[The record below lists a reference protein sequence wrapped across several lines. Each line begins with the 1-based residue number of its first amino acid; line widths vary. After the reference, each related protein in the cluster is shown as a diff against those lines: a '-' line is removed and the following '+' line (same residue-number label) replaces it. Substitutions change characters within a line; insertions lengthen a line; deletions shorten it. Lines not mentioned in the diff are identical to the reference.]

1 VRAVTQSEAG
11 SAVREDV
18 PALRAAN
25 AALHAATR
33 RKRTSIKLI
42 HISPVARGLDPRVHP
57 LRMKMDCRVK
67 PGNDA
72 GRMSAHALILL
83 SYKLRRPRCTA
94 AAPQHGQRGKRVTIA
109 AMSLRRMVAIEF
121 GMCRS
126 GRKGGSS
133 GSITVGY
140 GKLREQ
146 SGGTRS

>member
-1 VRAVTQSEAG
+1 MQLDRVSAG
-11 SAVREDV
+11 SHLDQVALAKLRKFCSGGVTAYGKLK
-18 PALRAAN
+18 PA
-25 AALHAATR
+25 
-33 RKRTSIKLI
+33 
-42 HISPVARGLDPRVHP
+42 IS
-57 LRMKMDCRVK
+57 RVK
-67 PGNDA
+67 VTEV
-72 GRMSAHALILL
+72 RLVLL

-94 AAPQHGQRGKRVTIA
+94 APPRHGQRGKRVTIA

-133 GSITVGY
+133 GSVTVGY

>member
-1 VRAVTQSEAG
+1 VGAPEMAVTFFSLPVQSN
-11 SAVREDV
+11 SAIAEFD
-18 PALRAAN
+18 
-25 AALHAATR
+25 
-33 RKRTSIKLI
+33 
-42 HISPVARGLDPRVHP
+42 
-57 LRMKMDCRVK
+57 MF
-67 PGNDA
+67 
-72 GRMSAHALILL
+72 SAEFGQVLL

-94 AAPQHGQRGKRVTIA
+94 APPQQGQRGKRVTIA

-133 GSITVGY
+133 GSVTVGY